1 MIRPATRADLPQIR
15 DLFARA
21 NDAPY
26 DLTRVAEE
34 KCFGAGVAGQ
44 PQVRIYGDFAGV
56 SVTCGRWLRILAVD
70 RAMRGRGIGTALLRD
85 AEARGARAIGAE
97 AGNYFV
103 PGVVEGQEQWFV
115 KRGYMETA
123 RTQNLET
130 TTLPEHA
137 GHRTPDAERDRVL
150 AFIERHF
157 GKIWRFEAARGILF
171 HAEDRGEITAFAAH
185 EANNRG
191 LGFFG
196 PTGVARKHRGKRI
209 GWQLLHA
216 CLADARRLGY
226 QRVVIPWTDAISY
239 YEKGC
244 GARIAHRFVVLRR
257 ISASAAAHDEHGF
270 GSENRE
276 A

>member
-1 MIRPATRADLPQIR
+1 MIRPASRADLPRIR
-15 DLFARA
+15 ELLARA

-26 DLTRVAEE
+26 DLVRVAEE

-44 PQVRIYGDFAGV
+44 PEVRVHGDFAGV

-70 RAMRGRGIGTALLRD
+70 RAQRRRGIGTALLRD
-85 AEARGARAIGAE
+85 AEARGAKGIGAE
-97 AGNYFV
+97 AGNYFT
-103 PGVVEGQEQWFV
+103 PGVLEEQAEFFL
-115 KRGYMETA
+115 KRGYKETA

-130 TTLPEHA
+130 KDLPTD
-137 GHRTPDAERDRVL
+137 TPLRPTANSQRPTVL
-150 AFIERHF
+150 AFVEKHF
-157 GKIWRFEAARGILF
+157 GRIWRFEASRGILF
-171 HAEDRGEITAFAAH
+171 HAEEDGEITGFAAH

-196 PTGVARKHRGKRI
+196 PTGVAPAHRGKRI

-239 YEKGC
+239 YRKGC
-244 GARIAHRFVVLRR
+244 GARVAQRFVVLRKL
-257 ISASAAAHDEHGF
+257 
-270 GSENRE
+270 
-276 A
+276 